1 MTIVEMRVHM
11 DCPGCESK
19 IKKALQK
26 LDGVDDIDIDMNMQ
40 KVRVTGWAD
49 QNKVLKTVRKTGRN
63 AELWPFPYNPE
74 YHSFTHYYNYNNNN
88 NNNNKINNYHHD
100 DHQQIQ
106 YHHQSRRKAK
116 YYHQSRPTATY
127 YMSQPSSSSY
137 NYRVHGYN
145 GHDHGYYP
153 QPLYST
159 ILDEKTS
166 SMFSDDNT
174 NGCSIM

>member
-49 QNKVLKTVRKTGRN
+49 QNK
-63 AELWPFPYNPE
+63 
-74 YHSFTHYYNYNNNN
+74 
-88 NNNNKINNYHHD
+88 
-100 DHQQIQ
+100 IQ

>member
-26 LDGVDDIDIDMNMQ
+26 LDGVDEVDIDMGMQ
-40 KVRVTGWAD
+40 KVTVTGWAE
-49 QNKVLKTVRKTGRN
+49 QKKVLKTVRKAGRK

-74 YHSFTHYYNYNNNN
+74 YHNFTHYY
-88 NNNNKINNYHHD
+88 YHDQPQHHHHVVD
-100 DHQQIQ
+100 DD
-106 YHHQSRRKAK
+106 
-116 YYHQSRPTATY
+116 YYQGRPITSYYTSQSRPITSY
-127 YMSQPSSSSY
+127 YTSQPSSSY

-153 QPLYST
+153 QSPHST
-159 ILDEKTS
+159 VFDERTGA
-166 SMFSDDNT
+166 MFSDENPHA
-174 NGCSIM
+174 CSIM